1 MNTQLRA
8 TCPACFAVQALRG
21 DTLVQHGYRR
31 PQHWQQNVGTCAGTG
46 RAHFGTD
53 AGRDTTATFAVQLR
67 EQAVAAEARAVD
79 VLTGAADVMT
89 TKRVSVGVSF
99 AVIKDTPT
107 DRDRAQYAASLRHTA
122 VAMRQQANAL
132 ETKVAQWVAVAPVT
146 LTVVKAKGPLVHWAG
161 GYWASRGGRKAC
173 AASFMNATTGYGVK
187 DLSQV
192 TCEKCKSVAARQQ

>member
-1 MNTQLRA
+1 
-8 TCPACFAVQALRG
+8 
-21 DTLVQHGYRR
+21 
-31 PQHWQQNVGTCAGTG
+31 
-46 RAHFGTD
+46 
-53 AGRDTTATFAVQLR
+53 
-67 EQAVAAEARAVD
+67 
-79 VLTGAADVMT
+79 
-89 TKRVSVGVSF
+89 VGVSF